1 MEIVYRA
8 KDGTI
13 FETEVRCREYELQ
26 DAVEL
31 LFNKEIVTTAPGF
44 RTAIIQFRDYVKNV
58 LDGIDTITQE
68 EAPAEKPIPAFVP
81 VFSEEKARERD
92 HESAKEAI
100 EEYLEGWGISDIEDL
115 EGFFDDRREALAAY
129 FGFHF

>member
-13 FETEVRCREYELQ
+13 FETESRCRGHESQ
-26 DAVEL
+26 VAVESF
-31 LFNKEIVTTAPGF
+31 FNGGAIRTAPGF
-44 RTAIIQFRDYVKNV
+44 RTAIIRFRDYVKNV
-58 LDGIDTITQE
+58 LDGIDTITRR
-68 EAPAEKPIPAFVP
+68 EALTEKLGPAFVP

-92 HESAKEAI
+92 HESAKAAV
-100 EEYLEGWGISDIEDL
+100 EEYLDTWAIEDIKDL
-115 EGFFDDRREALAAY
+115 EKFFEYRHEALATY

>member
-13 FETEVRCREYELQ
+13 FETESRCREHESQ
-26 DAVEL
+26 VAVEL
-31 LFNKEIVTTAPGF
+31 FFDRGRISTAPGF
-44 RTAIIQFRDYVKNV
+44 RTAIIQFRYYVKNV
-58 LDGIDTITQE
+58 LDSLDTITQE
-68 EAPAEKPIPAFVP
+68 EAPTEKTTPAFVP

-100 EEYLEGWGISDIEDL
+100 EEYFVEWDIT
-115 EGFFDDRREALAAY
+115 DRRDLDEFFREHKATLAAY
-129 FGFHF
+129 FGFKL